1 MDEVGDLLFAHGSVG
16 EAIQAYSTAL
26 KLGGGGANPLLEA
39 TRGLAYLSPPPRRL
53 QTCALLDFVAR
64 FRLYRH

>member
-39 TRGLAYLSPPPRRL
+39 TRGLAYLSPPQAAADLR
-53 QTCALLDFVAR
+53 TA
-64 FRLYRH
+64 